1 MGRESPPSLARK
13 GPLVSADVVIDARA
27 AVRREIGGV
36 ERVARE
42 MTARLPAL
50 APGRYAVRRP
60 PRALAH
66 AAGHLWE
73 QAVLPLA
80 ARRAKLIYCPANLGP
95 LVSRRTVVVIHDT
108 AALRHPE
115 WYSPLYARYQS
126 RVLPVL
132 ARRALG
138 VITDSQFARAEV
150 ADRLEVPVERVS
162 VVPLG
167 VDERFS
173 PDADPEPARSEHGL
187 ERPYVL
193 AVGSRI
199 ARKNLAALS
208 EAARRLR
215 AAGFELVTA
224 GSGRGYMRAEADASL
239 RALGYV
245 ADEQLPGL
253 YAGAAAFAMPSLYEG
268 FGLPCLEAM
277 ACGTPVVA
285 ADRTALPETC
295 GDAALLVDP
304 TDAAAVAD
312 ALVAAATD
320 EAVSGPLIR
329 AGLERAARYTWRHS
343 AELTDRVLGGLL
355 AD

>member
-1 MGRESPPSLARK
+1 VP
-13 GPLVSADVVIDARA
+13 ADVVIDARA

-42 MTARLPAL
+42 MVARLPAL
-50 APGRYAVRRP
+50 TPGRYAVRRP

-66 AAGHLWE
+66 AVGHVWE
-73 QAVLPLA
+73 QAALPLS
-80 ARRAKLIYCPANLGP
+80 ARNARLIYCPANLGP
-95 LVSRRTVVVIHDT
+95 LVSGRTVVVIHDT

-115 WYSPLYARYQS
+115 WYSPLYARYQ
-126 RVLPVL
+126 RLILPVL
-132 ARRALG
+132 ARHAVR
-138 VITDSQFARAEV
+138 VITDSQFSRAEV
-150 ADRLEVPVERVS
+150 VDRLEVPLERVS

-173 PDADPEPARSEHGL
+173 PDADPEPARNAHRL

-193 AVGSRI
+193 AVGSRV

-208 EAARRLR
+208 EAARRLE
-215 AAGFELVTA
+215 AEGIELVTA
-224 GSGRGYMRAEADASL
+224 GSGRGYMRAEADMPP

-245 ADEQLPGL
+245 ADEHLPGL

-285 ADRTALPETC
+285 SDRTALPETC
-295 GDAALLVDP
+295 GGAALLVDP
-304 TDAAAVAD
+304 LDRAAVAD
-312 ALVAAATD
+312 ALVAVATD
-320 EAVSGPLIR
+320 ASVRGPLVE
-329 AGLERAARYTWRHS
+329 AGLARAARFTWRRS
-343 AELTDRVLGGLL
+343 AELTDRVLGELL
-355 AD
+355 GRG